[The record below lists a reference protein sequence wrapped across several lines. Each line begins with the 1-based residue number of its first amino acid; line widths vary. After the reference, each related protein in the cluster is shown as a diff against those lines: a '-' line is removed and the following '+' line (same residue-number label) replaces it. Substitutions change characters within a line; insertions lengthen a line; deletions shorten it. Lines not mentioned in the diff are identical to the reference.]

1 MENDYGKLNFL
12 FPISSS
18 TLNNFLNI
26 YSSGVVFLN
35 EDGEA
40 LYANKKMEKILD
52 CGRGEIINT
61 PLDRFFAVEDRP
73 KLAAT
78 LKTIIHSSE
87 TNTENPFNIAAIKK
101 NGEQVSVSISYNV
114 IQENGKKLFLCIIDD
129 ISAHV
134 NLQDELYKQAITD
147 SLTGI
152 FNRRHFVK
160 KMSQE
165 FNRAKRYSRSFS
177 VIIIDIDGFKSANDI
192 HGHSFGDQM
201 LIKATKIFG
210 SVLREGDSIY
220 RYGGDEFAMLL
231 PETTKEG
238 SIDVAERL
246 KNIFASDFSN
256 NKNRIH
262 LSLSMGVASYPEDG
276 KDEKGLIGSADQR
289 MYYSKER
296 GGNMVTAY
304 DELDYL
310 GNNTCQTL
318 HSLINLANLM
328 ETKRGIGS
336 HGLNHSQEIRALSIE
351 IAHRLNMSDDKISL
365 IEQASML
372 HDIGLI
378 SIPTHIFEKKDSLSE
393 TEYDEIKRHT
403 LIGEEIIEMFA
414 QGSQND
420 ELNQIKQIVG
430 QHHERLDGSG
440 YPRGLKAKQICPEA
454 RILAVTD
461 TYNAMRSTRPYR
473 DAVPLKQT
481 LEEIKS
487 LSGSHFDSKMVD
499 HLINIETNRRHKD
512 YY

>member
-1 MENDYGKLNFL
+1 MGNDYGKLDFL
-12 FPISSS
+12 FPISNS

-26 YSSGVVFLN
+26 CSSGVIFLN

-40 LYANKKMEKILD
+40 LYANKKIEKIL
-52 CGRGEIINT
+52 GYSRGEIINKS
-61 PLDRFFAVEDRP
+61 LDTFFSSKDHS
-73 KLAAT
+73 KLSAT
-78 LKTIIHSSE
+78 LKSITRSNE
-87 TNTENPFNIAAIKK
+87 TNTADPFETTAINKDD
-101 NGEQVSVSISYNV
+101 EEISVSISYNV

-129 ISAHV
+129 ISSHV
-134 NLQDELYKQAITD
+134 NLQNKLYKQAITD
-147 SLTGI
+147 QLTGI
-152 FNRRHFVK
+152 FNRRHFDK

-231 PETTKEG
+231 PETTKEN
-238 SIDVAERL
+238 SIEVAERL

-276 KDEKGLIGSADQR
+276 KDEKGLIGAADQR

-310 GNNTCQTL
+310 GDNTSRTL

-336 HGLNHSQEIRALSIE
+336 HGINHSQSIRTLSIE
-351 IAHRLNMSDDKISL
+351 IAHRLNMSDDKVSL

-372 HDIGLI
+372 HDIGFI
-378 SIPTHIFEKKDSLSE
+378 SIPIHVLDKKELLSE
-393 TEYDEIKRHT
+393 AEHNEIKKHT
-403 LIGEEIIEMFA
+403 LVGEEIIEMFT
-414 QGSQND
+414 QDSHIN

-440 YPRGLKAKQICPEA
+440 YPRGLKAEQIRSEA

-461 TYNAMRSTRPYR
+461 TYNAMRSKRPYR
-473 DAVPLKQT
+473 DALPRQQALD
-481 LEEIKS
+481 EIKS
-487 LSGSHFDSKMVD
+487 FSGTHFDSEIVN
-499 HLINIETNRRHKD
+499 HLIDIETSHGHKD